1 MPIGDKFDKLEVV
14 SAPYLKLMGNHR
26 RRRWVKVRCD
36 CGKTTEALE
45 YNLRVGRIRSCG
57 CAQGAPRALVIIG
70 ERFGRLVVIGEPYLK
85 PVGGRRRSHVLVRC
99 DCGTETEAGVT
110 NLRRGNTQSCGCMVR
125 EATIARSTTHGA
137 TATRLYRIWRGMHKR
152 CSNPN
157 ADSYKWYGAKGIK
170 VCPEWSSFEVFREWA
185 LPNGY
190 AEGLELDRENSDE
203 DYCPRNCRWITKKAN
218 IRRIGL
224 FWSNELDARLV
235 QYASATGVNPYDVI
249 RLSVEEYLLPRAEP
263 GPT

>member
-1 MPIGDKFDKLEVV
+1 MYDRHMSIGNRFDKLEVV
-14 SAPYLKLMGNHR
+14 SAPYLKPMEDHR

-57 CAQGAPRALVIIG
+57 CAQGAPRALVTIG
-70 ERFGRLVVIGEPYLK
+70 ERFGRLVVIGERYLK
-85 PVGGRRRSHVLVRC
+85 SVGGRGRSHVLVRC

-157 ADSYKWYGAKGIK
+157 ADSPG
-170 VCPEWSSFEVFREWA
+170 
-185 LPNGY
+185 
-190 AEGLELDRENSDE
+190 
-203 DYCPRNCRWITKKAN
+203 NCRWITKKAN
-218 IRRIGL
+218 AQVPPDVQEADGHRHASLDMSADHDVVHVMKPAPTPRVSAQRRDRQAVTQIKDAVPMR
-224 FWSNELDARLV
+224 LDDN
-235 QYASATGVNPYDVI
+235 GG
-249 RLSVEEYLLPRAEP
+249 EP
-263 GPT
+263 SMA